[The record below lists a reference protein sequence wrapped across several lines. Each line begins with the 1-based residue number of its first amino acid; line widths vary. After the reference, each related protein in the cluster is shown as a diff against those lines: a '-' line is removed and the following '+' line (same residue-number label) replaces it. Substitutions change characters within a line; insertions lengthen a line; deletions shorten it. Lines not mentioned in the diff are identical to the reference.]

1 MIMTPA
7 GAKRFA
13 ERDAQD
19 ALRALASMPG
29 SRGEILRRPPSIF
42 AGDTMRASLE
52 ATNMLRPKDTKTSKH
67 SRSLPGL
74 QLPLEAQVPLK
85 PSKIKALVPPRP
97 KREQVARNPVTGEG
111 INEGGMV
118 DANGRPQYFTYKEV
132 PFGAKSSV
140 GRKLVEGHSQ
150 HNPFEWPGEDVHG
163 ADRFITCENFAR
175 PQTVPLST
183 TQYGGQRRAATPSAA
198 KQAFAAPAGAPAGA
212 PSDEPAL
219 PLTEAGLAAQQEAL
233 KLSRSG
239 SAMSSHRAS
248 KKQHKLE
255 YQLWREQERKQQA
268 ERALHATL
276 SLVPSFGTLD
286 VSAMRETARRATG
299 GGLDGVTLTSSI
311 MGAAGELGRLESDKH
326 WRPQRSRRHK
336 PEEFSLT
343 GIFSQPDESR
353 RGKVSENVGLPCLT
367 ES

>member
-7 GAKRFA
+7 LQRVAA
-13 ERDAQD
+13 ARDAQD

-29 SRGEILRRPPSIF
+29 SRGEILQRPPSIF

-52 ATNMLRPKDTKTSKH
+52 ATNILRTKVSKSSRH

-74 QLPLEAQVPLK
+74 QLPLESQLPLK
-85 PSKIKALVPPRP
+85 PSQVKALAPRQP

-111 INEGGMV
+111 INEGGMLG
-118 DANGRPQYFTYKEV
+118 ANGRPQFFTYKEV

-175 PQTVPLST
+175 PSTVPLNTMRYSERT
-183 TQYGGQRRAATPSAA
+183 RASTPSNA
-198 KQAFAAPAGAPAGA
+198 KQAFAAAAPAAAALG
-212 PSDEPAL
+212 SDEQPV
-219 PLTEAGLAAQQEAL
+219 PLSEAALAAQQEAL
-233 KLSRSG
+233 KLGRSG

-248 KKQHKLE
+248 KKRHKLE
-255 YQLWREQERKQQA
+255 YQLWREQARKQQA
-268 ERALHATL
+268 ERELHATL

-286 VSAMRETARRATG
+286 VSALRETARRTTG
-299 GGLDGVTLTSSI
+299 GGLDGVTLTSSLT
-311 MGAAGELGRLESDKH
+311 GAAGELGRLESDKH

-353 RGKVSENVGLPCLT
+353 RGKVFAYT
-367 ES
+367 DY